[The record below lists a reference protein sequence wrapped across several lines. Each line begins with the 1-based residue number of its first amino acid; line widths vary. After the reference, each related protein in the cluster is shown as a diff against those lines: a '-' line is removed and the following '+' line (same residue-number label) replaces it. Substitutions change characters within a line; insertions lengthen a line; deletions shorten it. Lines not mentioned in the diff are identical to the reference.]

1 MNDSKSIFN
10 FDKRQRELMII
21 RKNYLKKV
29 GEKKVKTKIAV
40 ISILLALVALFLF
53 GCWKSPLNVLQ
64 ETAIL
69 PPKLV
74 ERTGQYLSSSQDLP
88 LIKASLTANQL
99 ASAILTP
106 ETTFLLKSAS
116 MTGPADQFEIYSYF
130 PLQGFPTD
138 GYSYAVISNGYASGI
153 AGVATDFYS
162 YGTGG
167 PSSPPYSHRGLNSYD
182 IATLSLTL
190 FVPAGANTLSFDWK
204 FATEENPTFVG
215 SFVDWARATI
225 ITSDGE
231 MNVLLLPDGK
241 PVDVDN
247 AIPFSNAVSGSST
260 DPLPPYPSPNDTVYN
275 AVTGMYTSTFDVTS
289 LVGETIT
296 IDFQVGD
303 ENDAVLDSALFV
315 DNLKLKSPIGDL
327 PEETI
332 SNYYQSAD
340 RDGDGYPD
348 FGWNSRYNIVF
359 VDQTLQ
365 IELNIKLVGDDPG
378 ASIKQQWEE
387 GIEGI
392 WSNQYDIVDGYYRY
406 PIVVELNWVDSNYHH
421 EVTVHNT
428 WGRDN
433 MLNWYTNPFWGWWYR
448 DEIAAHE
455 AGHMLGLYDEYLDDG
470 VIDENDGALD
480 PATLFTTT
488 NSIMADLGPP
498 RDWHYEQI
506 LEWLETGS
514 DTDLS
519 LANSPLPPYP
529 LDDPIPDFSDPM
541 ILDVSIDI
549 KPGSWPNA
557 INTNSKGVIPVAVLT
572 TSTMDGDSV
581 NFDATLVDVLSVRFG
596 PNEATAVRGKGHI
609 EDVDGDGDL
618 DMVFQFKIKDT
629 GIQPGET
636 EACLTGKD
644 INGQDIKGIDAIM
657 TLPN

>member
-1 MNDSKSIFN
+1 
-10 FDKRQRELMII
+10 
-21 RKNYLKKV
+21 
-29 GEKKVKTKIAV
+29 VKTKIAV
-40 ISILLALVALFLF
+40 ISILLALVALFVF
-53 GCWKSPLNVLQ
+53 GCGKTSVSVLQ
-64 ETAIL
+64 EIAIL
-69 PPKLV
+69 PQKLID
-74 ERTGQYLSSSQDLP
+74 RTDQVLSLSKNLP
-88 LIKASLTANQL
+88 LSKASLTANQL

-106 ETTFLLKSAS
+106 ETTFLLESAS

-190 FVPAGANTLSFDWK
+190 HVPDWANNLSFDWK
-204 FATEENPTFVG
+204 FATEENPEFIG
-215 SFVDWARATI
+215 AFVDWARAI
-225 ITSDGE
+225 ITTSAGE
-231 MNVLLLPDGK
+231 TNILLLPDGE

-247 AIPFSNAVSGSST
+247 AIPFSNAVSGSSST
-260 DPLPPYPSPNDTVYN
+260 NPLPPYPSPNDTVYN
-275 AVTGMYTSTFDVTS
+275 AVTGMYTSTFDLTS
-289 LVGETIT
+289 FVGETIT

-303 ENDAVLDSALFV
+303 ENDAVLDSALFI
-315 DNLKLKSPIGDL
+315 DNLKLKSPIEDL
-327 PEETI
+327 AEETI
-332 SNYYQSAD
+332 SDYYQSAD
-340 RDGDGYPD
+340 RDGDGDPD
-348 FGWNSRYNIVF
+348 FKWFSEYNIAF

-365 IELNIKLVGDDPG
+365 IELNIKLKGDDPG

-392 WSNQYDIVDGYYRY
+392 WSNQYDIVDGIYRY

-455 AGHMLGLYDEYLDDG
+455 AGHMLGLYDEYKDDG

-488 NSIMADLGPP
+488 NSIMADLGPA

-514 DTDLS
+514 DRDLS
-519 LANSPLPPYP
+519 LANSPLPPYQ
-529 LDDPIPDFSDPM
+529 LDAPIPDFNDPM
-541 ILDVSIDI
+541 VLDVSIDI

-581 NFDATLVDVLSVRFG
+581 NFDATMVDALSVKFG

-618 DMVFQFKIKDT
+618 DMVFQFKTQET

-636 EACLTGKD
+636 EACLAGKD
-644 INGQDIKGIDAIM
+644 VNGQDIKGIDAIM
-657 TLPN
+657 TVLN

>member
-1 MNDSKSIFN
+1 
-10 FDKRQRELMII
+10 
-21 RKNYLKKV
+21 
-29 GEKKVKTKIAV
+29 VKTKIAV

-53 GCWKSPLNVLQ
+53 GCWKSPVNVLQ

-69 PPKLV
+69 PPKLI
-74 ERTGQYLSSSQDLP
+74 ERTGQDLSLSQELP
-88 LIKASLTANQL
+88 FTKASLTAFQL
-99 ASAILTP
+99 AAAIITP
-106 ETTFLLKSAS
+106 GTAPLLMSAS
-116 MTGPADQFEIYSYF
+116 MSGVAAQFEVYTVS
-130 PLQGFPTD
+130 LQGFPTNSS
-138 GYSYAVISNGYASGI
+138 SYVLMSTGNAFGI

-162 YGTGG
+162 YDTGG
-167 PSSPPYSHRGLNSYD
+167 PNSPPYSHRGDFSYD

-190 FVPAGANTLSFDWK
+190 SVPTGATTLSFDWK
-204 FATEENPTFVG
+204 FGTEENPQYTTTFR
-215 SFVDWARATI
+215 DWASAIVT
-225 ITSDGE
+225 TSTGST
-231 MNVLLLPDGK
+231 NILLLPGPL
-241 PVDVDN
+241 PVDVYN
-247 AIPFSNAVSGSST
+247 AAPFSNAVTGTDSSS
-260 DPLPPYPSPNDTVYN
+260 PGPPYPIPNDTVYN
-275 AVTGMYTSTFDVTS
+275 AVTGMYTSTFNVAS
-289 LVGETIT
+289 FVGETIR

-303 ENDAVLDSALFV
+303 ENDQILDSALFI
-315 DNLKLKSPIGDL
+315 DNLNIEILPPIEDL
-327 PEETI
+327 AEETI
-332 SNYYQSAD
+332 SDYYESAD
-340 RDGDGYPD
+340 RDGDGDSD
-348 FGWNSRYNIVF
+348 FKWYSEYNIAF

-392 WSNQYDIVDGYYRY
+392 WSNQYDIVDGIYRY
-406 PIVVELNWVDSNYHH
+406 PIVVELNWVDSSYHH

-455 AGHMLGLYDEYLDDG
+455 AGHMLGLYDEYKDDG

-488 NSIMADLGPP
+488 NSIMADLGPA

-514 DTDLS
+514 DRDLS
-519 LANSPLPPYP
+519 LANSPLPPYQ
-529 LDDPIPDFSDPM
+529 LDAPIPDFNDPM
-541 ILDVSIDI
+541 VLDVVIDI

-581 NFDATLVDVLSVRFG
+581 NFDATMVDALSVKFG

-618 DMVFQFKIKDT
+618 DMVFQFKTQET

-636 EACLTGKD
+636 EACLAGKD
-644 INGQDIKGIDAIM
+644 VNGQDIKGIDAIM
-657 TLPN
+657 TVLN